1 MRRTVAVLS
10 AFLMVL
16 GLAGTA
22 SAANPNRSYV
32 PSACYAG
39 NEHVTVEQVWAGFNV
54 DGVTV
59 IIGNGE
65 VGLGDIYSIS
75 RSRSGD
81 EQSTLGYDPES
92 TQIDATL
99 TFHGK
104 VVASRQIDIPSGGWP
119 ALPAC

>member
-1 MRRTVAVLS
+1 MSGPL
-10 AFLMVL
+10 
-16 GLAGTA
+16 
-22 SAANPNRSYV
+22 
-32 PSACYAG
+32 
-39 NEHVTVEQVWAGFNV
+39 
-54 DGVTV
+54 
-59 IIGNGE
+59 